1 MGESRLRVVLWDTR
15 KNDVSKDFAGG
26 MGIGQFP
33 GGKSPRAKIIRRFYL
48 RDHRPTA
55 LLFGHLAAV
64 FGKLGHHVEYVE
76 DRVPAAADLVV
87 FNPVLISLA
96 REIEVMRQV
105 KKANPSIRIWVV
117 GTVASVMP
125 EAFEGLG
132 ATVIRGESEQIL
144 WTMDRILENE
154 NATIQLG
161 SMEDLDA
168 IPFPDW
174 TLFRPKS
181 FRIGYDFTRFPTA
194 LIQQSRGCSM
204 KCNYCP
210 YILLENQTRFR
221 DPAAVAEEIR
231 HDMARWGFRSF
242 KFRDPLFGAD
252 KKRLYRLI
260 EQLARLPQRIQFSIE
275 SRIELLPPEVLRA
288 LRSVGLTSV
297 TVGIETP
304 DEKMQRKYHRSPIRE
319 DRQHEFVARCREL
332 GIRTVAGFMIGFPE
346 DTEESIHS
354 VLRYAKDVGPTYA
367 NFNVVTPYPGTEFFE
382 QTRERIADFDYS
394 RYTVYTPLLK
404 YDHLSAERVS
414 ELLEKCFCQYYFR
427 WDYLRE
433 NGALL
438 WPVLRL
444 LGFGAARHKTTP
456 GADAAHAGP
465 PGPKTPLETLAGDRR
480 LRADGPHGRP
490 GLSSGAAQ
498 QGLEE

>member
-1 MGESRLRVVLWDTR
+1 MHIVLWDTR
-15 KNDVSKDFAGG
+15 SNDVSKDFAGG

-33 GGKSPRAKIIRRFYL
+33 GGKSLRAKIVRRFYV
-48 RDHRPTA
+48 RDRRPTA

-64 FGKLGHHVEYVE
+64 FSKLGHTVEYAE
-76 DRVPAAADLVV
+76 ERIPRQADLYV
-87 FNPVLISLA
+87 FNPVLISLKQ
-96 REIEVMRQV
+96 EINVMRRV
-105 KKANPSIRIWVV
+105 KEANPAARIWVV

-125 EAFEGLG
+125 EAFEELDV
-132 ATVIRGESEQIL
+132 TVIRGEAEQVL
-144 WTMDRILENE
+144 WTMDRILQNE
-154 NATIQLG
+154 SATVQLG
-161 SMEDLDA
+161 AMEDLDA

-174 TLFRPKS
+174 TPFRPKS

-194 LIQQSRGCSM
+194 LIQQSRGCTM

-221 DPAAVAEEIR
+221 SPEAVADEIR
-231 HDMARWGFRSF
+231 HDMDRWGFRSF

-252 KKRLYRLI
+252 KKRLFRLI
-260 EQLARLPQRIQFSIE
+260 EQLARLPRRIQFSIE

-288 LRSVGLTSV
+288 LRSVGLTSI

-304 DEKMQRKYHRSPIRE
+304 DAQMQRKYGRAPIRE
-319 DRQHEFVARCREL
+319 DRQHEFIARCREL

-346 DTEESIHS
+346 DTEESVHR
-354 VLRYAKDVGPTYA
+354 VLRYAKHVGPTYA

-382 QTRERIADFDYS
+382 QIRDKIADFDFS

-404 YDHLSAERVS
+404 YDHLTAERMS
-414 ELLEKCFCQYYFR
+414 ELLEKCFRQYYFR
-427 WDYLRE
+427 WDYFRE

-438 WPVLRL
+438 WPALRW
-444 LGFGAARHKTTP
+444 LGLGTIRPKTTP
-456 GADAAHAGP
+456 GADAAHPGP
-465 PGPKTPLETLAGDRR
+465 PGPKTPLETLVGDRH

-490 GLSSGAAQ
+490 GLSSNAKQ

>member
-1 MGESRLRVVLWDTR
+1 MRIILWDTR
-15 KNDVSKDFAGG
+15 RNDVSKDFAGG

-33 GGKSPRAKIIRRFYL
+33 GGKSLRAKIIRRFYL
-48 RDHRPTA
+48 RDRRPTS

-64 FGKLGHHVEYVE
+64 FVKLGHTVEYVE
-76 DRVPAAADLVV
+76 ERVPEGGDLVV

-96 REIEVMRQV
+96 REIEVIRRLRG
-105 KKANPSIRIWVV
+105 ANPSARIWVV

-132 ATVIRGESEQIL
+132 VTVIRGEAEQIL

-154 NATIQLG
+154 DATVQLG
-161 SMEDLDA
+161 AMENLDA

-174 TLFRPKS
+174 SPFRLKT

-210 YILLENQTRFR
+210 YILFENQTRFR
-221 DPAAVAEEIR
+221 DPAAVTDEIR
-231 HDMARWGFRSF
+231 HDMDRWGFRSF

-260 EQLARLPQRIQFSIE
+260 EQLARLPRRIQFSIE

-288 LRSVGLTSV
+288 LKSVGLTSV

-304 DEKMQRKYHRSPIRE
+304 DERMQRKYRRAPIRE
-319 DRQHEFVARCREL
+319 DRQYEFVSRCREL

-354 VLRYAKDVGPTYA
+354 VLRYAKDLGPTYA

-382 QTRERIADFDYS
+382 RIKERIVDFDYS

-404 YDHLSAERVS
+404 YDHLSAERVAA
-414 ELLEKCFCQYYFR
+414 LLEKCFRQYYFR
-427 WDYLRE
+427 WNYLRE
-433 NGALL
+433 NGPLL
-438 WPVLRL
+438 WPPLRF
-444 LGFGAARHKTTP
+444 LGFGARKRKVKADF
-456 GADAAHAGP
+456 DAAHPLP
-465 PGPKTPLETLAGDRR
+465 PEPKTPLETLGRGKH
-480 LRADGPHGRP
+480 LRADGPHTRP
-490 GLSSGAAQ
+490 GRSSNVPRAGS
-498 QGLEE
+498 EE